1 MVVGLVRST
10 WTRCS
15 VVGLSSLSRS
25 VHMVVLECTTVSTAR
40 TQESSVLVGIYGLC
54 GWVAK

>member
-25 VHMVVLECTTVSTAR
+25 VHMVGSECTTVYTVK
-40 TQESSVLVGIYGLC
+40 TQESSVLVGTIIHTTQHGT
-54 GWVAK
+54 